1 MAVVTVAADNTRVN
15 AADDTTGWTNIGG
28 GGGIA
33 NETDVTYQNNI
44 AQSRKIGTTLLG
56 RGYDYSPSTVD
67 MTVLDSTTWLCKVA
81 VTNYGVLLT
90 RSAPALHVRVGSSSA
105 DTYDYYVA
113 GSDNY
118 PPKGGWLLLGID
130 PNVSGYRDATNGS
143 GHDLTLVDYFGVLA
157 DFSTG
162 SKAENVIID
171 ALDVGAGLHLVGG
184 DGGDTDG
191 VFQDFVDYDEGTVAN
206 RYGYVFTETG
216 IVFVNGR
223 LSIGENTSKSPVA
236 TVFDDIGSLVVWRNG
251 YFATGYARLRFN
263 LGDAS
268 TSCTLSN
275 VTLIGAGE
283 KDNTLGLGYTTTE
296 DTRPILEASGTS
308 GSLTLNSCIAQNFQ
322 DVSLTSV
329 CTIDGGDF
337 ETESMTQGSADIA
350 NCIIRTMSPFSV
362 AAIADPTFGET
373 TDLHDVE
380 FIQVDSGTYGH
391 AVEISSVGDYT
402 FTNLTWTGYGTTG
415 TDSAALDVTPTSG
428 TVNISV
434 NGGTSPTYKT
444 AGATV
449 NVTQTVVLKITAKDT
464 AGDVVSGAQ
473 AAIFALETVGDVT
486 VGDELLTGSGGVDTD
501 AVGVAQN
508 TAFNYQGDLNVEVR
522 IRKSS
527 PSDNPRYKNY
537 KSPGLV
543 IDTGF
548 TTIATLIVDDT
559 LT

>member
-1 MAVVTVAADNTRVN
+1 
-15 AADDTTGWTNIGG
+15 
-28 GGGIA
+28 
-33 NETDVTYQNNI
+33 
-44 AQSRKIGTTLLG
+44 
-56 RGYDYSPSTVD
+56 
-67 MTVLDSTTWLCKVA
+67 
-81 VTNYGVLLT
+81 
-90 RSAPALHVRVGSSSA
+90 
-105 DTYDYYVA
+105 
-113 GSDNY
+113 
-118 PPKGGWLLLGID
+118 
-130 PNVSGYRDATNGS
+130 
-143 GHDLTLVDYFGVLA
+143 
-157 DFSTG
+157 
-162 SKAENVIID
+162 
-171 ALDVGAGLHLVGG
+171 
-184 DGGDTDG
+184 
-191 VFQDFVDYDEGTVAN
+191 
-206 RYGYVFTETG
+206 
-216 IVFVNGR
+216 
-223 LSIGENTSKSPVA
+223 
-236 TVFDDIGSLVVWRNG
+236 
-251 YFATGYARLRFN
+251 
-263 LGDAS
+263 
-268 TSCTLSN
+268 
-275 VTLIGAGE
+275 
-283 KDNTLGLGYTTTE
+283 
-296 DTRPILEASGTS
+296 
-308 GSLTLNSCIAQNFQ
+308 
-322 DVSLTSV
+322 
-329 CTIDGGDF
+329 
-337 ETESMTQGSADIA
+337 
-350 NCIIRTMSPFSV
+350 MSPFSV